1 MNGKRY
7 PTQKEI
13 NELYEYNSETGL
25 FIYKRRES
33 VRECWNSTYA
43 GKIAGS
49 IDEKGY
55 VRISVNKKVCRAH
68 RIAWI
73 SFYGSEPDGEIVH
86 INGIKSDNRICNLRV
101 VDDKQNS
108 RNRKKPINNRSGVI
122 GVAYYKKNKK
132 WGAYINSD
140 NKKIFL
146 GLYDDISLAVNA
158 RKLAESRLGYHHNH
172 GRG

>member
-1 MNGKRY
+1 M
-7 PTQKEI
+7 
-13 NELYEYNSETGL
+13 
-25 FIYKRRES
+25 
-33 VRECWNSTYA
+33 
-43 GKIAGS
+43 
-49 IDEKGY
+49 D
-55 VRISVNKKVCRAH
+55 
-68 RIAWI
+68 
-73 SFYGSEPDGEIVH
+73 H

>member
-1 MNGKRY
+1 M
-7 PTQKEI
+7 
-13 NELYEYNSETGL
+13 
-25 FIYKRRES
+25 
-33 VRECWNSTYA
+33 
-43 GKIAGS
+43 
-49 IDEKGY
+49 
-55 VRISVNKKVCRAH
+55 
-68 RIAWI
+68 
-73 SFYGSEPDGEIVH
+73 
-86 INGIKSDNRICNLRV
+86 
-101 VDDKQNS
+101 
-108 RNRKKPINNRSGVI
+108 